1 MKRVGSSGGVMGAS
15 SSSSASSAS
24 SSSSGFG
31 ATSTLSVE
39 SPVAGA
45 IVCSGAARCSSTEP
59 ELDAD
64 LRETLLPDAKGL
76 PLKNRGK
83 ASQGALRL

>member
-24 SSSSGFG
+24 SSSSGFR
-31 ATSTLSVE
+31 ATSTLGVE
-39 SPVAGA
+39 SSVAGA